1 MENKVP
7 PSRPSTP
14 TAAYNHVVGSTIPV
28 DMIDLSP
35 RSMMKSNPRK
45 RARSPT
51 NEGPAVL
58 AAKRLKRELELTPMN
73 GQTNAYYSARPQ
85 RALLFPDQ
93 GLTPISEQ
101 WQSRA
106 DQTLTEGPQAS
117 GLILDLL
124 QGSSRRN
131 AVARLMPSP
140 FPQHTREEE
149 ERLFNEMA
157 HWYKQ
162 DVYFTCENTLW
173 SFLNWVRFRLQM
185 WSPVASMMGIRW
197 EQAEDLSWQM
207 GRAELGR
214 RMALDR
220 SSTDG
225 Q

>member
-1 MENKVP
+1 
-7 PSRPSTP
+7 
-14 TAAYNHVVGSTIPV
+14 
-28 DMIDLSP
+28 
-35 RSMMKSNPRK
+35 MMKSNPRK
-45 RARSPT
+45 RTRSPT

-58 AAKRLKRELELTPMN
+58 AAKRLKRELELTPIN
-73 GQTNAYYSARPQ
+73 GQTSHHPARPQ
-85 RALLFPDQ
+85 RPLPFPHQ
-93 GLTPISEQ
+93 GLTPTSEQ

-106 DQTLTEGPQAS
+106 DRTLTEGPQPS
-117 GLILDLL
+117 GLILNLL

-140 FPQHTREEE
+140 FSQHTPEEE

-162 DVYFTCENTLW
+162 
-173 SFLNWVRFRLQM
+173 FRLQM
-185 WSPVASMMGIRW
+185 CSPVASMMGIRW

-214 RMALDR
+214 RMALDQ

>member
-1 MENKVP
+1 MENRVP

-14 TAAYNHVVGSTIPV
+14 TAAYEHAIGSTMPV

-45 RARSPT
+45 RARSPI
-51 NEGPAVL
+51 NEGPTIL
-58 AAKRLKRELELTPMN
+58 AAKRLKQELELTPIN
-73 GQTNAYYSARPQ
+73 GKTPHHPARPQ
-85 RALLFPDQ
+85 HPLIFPHQ
-93 GLTPISEQ
+93 GPTPTSKQ

-106 DQTLTEGPQAS
+106 DQTLTEGPQPS
-117 GLILDLL
+117 GLTLNLL

-140 FPQHTREEE
+140 FPRHTREEE
-149 ERLFNEMA
+149 ERLFNEIA

-162 DVYFTCENTLW
+162 
-173 SFLNWVRFRLQM
+173 FRLQM

-197 EQAEDLSWQM
+197 EQAEDLSWQI

-214 RMALDR
+214 RTALDQ

>member
-1 MENKVP
+1 MENRVP
-7 PSRPSTP
+7 SSRPSTP
-14 TAAYNHVVGSTIPV
+14 TAAYSHVVGSTIPV

-35 RSMMKSNPRK
+35 RSTIGSNPRK
-45 RARSPT
+45 RMRSPVD
-51 NEGPAVL
+51 EGSAIL
-58 AAKRLKRELELTPMN
+58 ATKRLKRELELTPMN
-73 GQTNAYYSARPQ
+73 GQTNAYYSARAQ
-85 RALLFPDQ
+85 RSLTFPDQ
-93 GLTPISEQ
+93 GPVPICEQ
-101 WQSRA
+101 WQTRA
-106 DQTLTEGPQAS
+106 DQTLTEGTQPS
-117 GLILDLL
+117 GVTLDLL
-124 QGSSRRN
+124 QGFSRRN

-140 FPQHTREEE
+140 FPQHTPEEE

-162 DVYFTCENTLW
+162 
-173 SFLNWVRFRLQM
+173 FRLQM

-214 RMALDR
+214 RMALDQ

>member
-1 MENKVP
+1 MENRVP

-14 TAAYNHVVGSTIPV
+14 TAAYEHAVGSTIPV

-35 RSMMKSNPRK
+35 RSVMNSTPRK

-51 NEGPAVL
+51 NEGPA
-58 AAKRLKRELELTPMN
+58 TSHYP
-73 GQTNAYYSARPQ
+73 ARPQ
-85 RALLFPDQ
+85 HSLIFPDQ
-93 GLTPISEQ
+93 GPVLRSEEL
-101 WQSRA
+101 QSRA
-106 DQTLTEGPQAS
+106 DQMLTEVPQPS
-117 GLILDLL
+117 GLTLNLL

-140 FPQHTREEE
+140 FPQHTQEEE

-162 DVYFTCENTLW
+162 YVYFTCENTLW

-220 SSTDG
+220 SSTYE
-225 Q
+225 

>member
-1 MENKVP
+1 MENRVP

-14 TAAYNHVVGSTIPV
+14 TAAYEHAIGSTILV

-35 RSMMKSNPRK
+35 RSMIKSNPHK

-58 AAKRLKRELELTPMN
+58 AAKRLKKDLELTPIN
-73 GQTNAYYSARPQ
+73 GKTSHHPARPQ
-85 RALLFPDQ
+85 HSLIFPDQ
-93 GLTPISEQ
+93 GPVLRSEEL
-101 WQSRA
+101 QSRA
-106 DQTLTEGPQAS
+106 DQILTEVPQPS
-117 GLILDLL
+117 GLTLNLL

-140 FPQHTREEE
+140 FPRHTREEE

-162 DVYFTCENTLW
+162 
-173 SFLNWVRFRLQM
+173 FRLQM

-207 GRAELGR
+207 GRAEIGR
-214 RMALDR
+214 RMALDQ
-220 SSTDG
+220 SSTY
-225 Q
+225 